1 MRPNSIASNSLPLN
15 HAPRTATV
23 LTVIAL
29 VLLPVAAGVG
39 LFVPGFYRDAA
50 WMIPQARGQD
60 LVTLVIAEPLLLGSL
75 IAARHR
81 SLAAMLIWIGTL
93 GYVLYTYAMYS
104 YTAYFN
110 PLFLVYVA
118 LFSVALFA
126 LFALIDLLAH
136 LDVVWIRAHVRPV
149 LPRRTMAAFLAL
161 VGVVF
166 LFAWLGQ
173 IIPATLH
180 GTVPNAVTLAKT
192 PTSAVYVQDLAVM
205 IPLLLLAAVWLW
217 RRRVWGYA
225 LGLSLLVTIDVM
237 LAALL
242 SMAAFMA
249 LAQIPNALAMV
260 VPFTV
265 LLLTS
270 LGFTVLFIT
279 RFRPLAN
286 SRTAVSPL
294 DGQVA
299 NATPVSVPSEREG
312 LNGRA
317 RDAVG
322 VPDRYPVLGKLPGH
336 LPGDTNGT
344 N

>member
-1 MRPNSIASNSLPLN
+1 MRPSSVASNFLPLN

-39 LFVPGFYRDAA
+39 LFVPGPYRDAA

-75 IAARHR
+75 IAARRR
-81 SLAAMLIWIGTL
+81 SLAAVLIWIGTL

-110 PLFLVYVA
+110 SLFLVYVA
-118 LFSVALFA
+118 LLSVA
-126 LFALIDLLAH
+126 LFALIDLLAQ
-136 LDVVWIRAHVRPV
+136 LDVAGIRTHVRPG
-149 LPRRTMAAFLAL
+149 LPWRTMAAFLAL
-161 VGVVF
+161 VGVLF

-180 GTVPNAVTLAKT
+180 GTVPDAVTLAKT

-205 IPLLLLAAVWLW
+205 IPLLLLTAVWLW
-217 RRRVWGYA
+217 QRRAWGCA
-225 LGLSLLVTIDVM
+225 LGLSLLVTTDVM

-249 LAQIPNALAMV
+249 LAQIPNAFAMAM
-260 VPFTV
+260 PFTV
-265 LLLTS
+265 LLLAS
-270 LGFTVLFIT
+270 LCFTVLFVAH
-279 RFRPLAN
+279 FRPPA
-286 SRTAVSPL
+286 SSWTAVSSR
-294 DGQVA
+294 DGQFA
-299 NATPVSVPSEREG
+299 TSTPVSVPTEREG
-312 LNGRA
+312 LSGRT

-322 VPDRYPVLGKLPGH
+322 VPDR
-336 LPGDTNGT
+336 
-344 N
+344 

>member
-1 MRPNSIASNSLPLN
+1 MWPISVESDSLPRN

-23 LTVIAL
+23 LTMIAL

-60 LVTLVIAEPLLLGSL
+60 LVTLVIAAPLLLGSL
-75 IAARHR
+75 IAARRR

-118 LFSVALFA
+118 LLSASLFA
-126 LFALIDLLAH
+126 LVDLLIH
-136 LDVVWIRAHVRPV
+136 LDSQRLGDGVRSLMLTRAA
-149 LPRRTMAAFLAL
+149 AAFLAL
-161 VGVVF
+161 VGLLF

-173 IIPATLH
+173 VVPATLR
-180 GTVPNAVTLAKT
+180 GTVPDAVTLAKT

-217 RRRVWGYA
+217 QRRTWGYA
-225 LGLSLLVTIDVM
+225 LGLSLLVTTDVM

-265 LLLTS
+265 LLLAS
-270 LGFTVLFIT
+270 LGFTVLFVT
-279 RFRPLAN
+279 RFRQPA
-286 SRTAVSPL
+286 SSWTPVAPF
-294 DGQVA
+294 DGQCA
-299 NATPVSVPSEREG
+299 GSIPDSDSVLMERED
-312 LNGRA
+312 LNGRTGG
-317 RDAVG
+317 AVG
-322 VPDRYPVLGKLPGH
+322 VRER
-336 LPGDTNGT
+336 
-344 N
+344 